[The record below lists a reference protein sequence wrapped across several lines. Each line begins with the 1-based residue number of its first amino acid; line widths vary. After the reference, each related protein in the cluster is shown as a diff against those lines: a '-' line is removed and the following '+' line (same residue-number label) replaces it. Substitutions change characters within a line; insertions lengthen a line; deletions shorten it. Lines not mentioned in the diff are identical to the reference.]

1 MTARVLIVDDVMPN
15 LRLLQAKLDR
25 EYFEVITA
33 QSGQDALDQIEREH
47 PDIVL
52 LDVMMPDMDGLEVCR
67 RIKKN
72 PDTAYLPVVLVTAL
86 DQPQDR
92 VAGLEAGADDFLT
105 KPLDDVSLYSRVR
118 SLVRLKLTIDELR
131 NRDSSASMF
140 DDDAS
145 MLKKPIK
152 DARLLMLDTTGS
164 DVNVVRTCLEPFG
177 QVDVARSAAEVLQIA
192 PRVSYDCIILP
203 VIDGDV
209 DGLRIAS
216 RLRST
221 RETRQVPI
229 VCIAEIS
236 NRDRLV
242 KAMDIGVNDYIVRPI
257 DALELV
263 ARVRTQ
269 IRRKRFADVLRENLH
284 MSIKLATTDS
294 VTGLH
299 NRHYMT
305 SQLKSMWELARKEGH
320 PLSLAILDLDKFKLV
335 NDTHGHTAG
344 DEVLTEFARRISQ
357 SVRGIDLAARYGGE
371 EFVVIMPDTPL
382 QIAGKVGERLRA
394 LTADTPFPVS
404 AEAGELT
411 VTVSI
416 GIAQLT
422 AEDADPTAL
431 MERAD
436 EALYDAKHG
445 GRNQVC
451 LADPPE
457 QEERQAAAG

>member
-1 MTARVLIVDDVMPN
+1 P
-15 LRLLQAKLDR
+15 
-25 EYFEVITA
+25 E
-33 QSGQDALDQIEREH
+33 
-47 PDIVL
+47 
-52 LDVMMPDMDGLEVCR
+52 
-67 RIKKN
+67 
-72 PDTAYLPVVLVTAL
+72 TAYLPVVLVTAL

-92 VAGLEAGADDFLT
+92 VKGLEAGADDFLT
-105 KPLDDVSLYSRVR
+105 KPLDDVSLYARVR
-118 SLVRLKLTIDELR
+118 SLVRLKLTVDELR
-131 NRDSSASMF
+131 NRDSAASMF
-140 DDDAS
+140 DEDTS
-145 MLKKPIK
+145 ILKKAIT
-152 DARLLMLDTTGS
+152 DARILMLDSTGE
-164 DVNVVRTCLEPFG
+164 DVAIVRQCLEPFG
-177 QVDVARSAAEVLQIA
+177 QVEVARSPQEILQIA
-192 PRVSYDCIILP
+192 PRISYDCIILP
-203 VIDGDV
+203 VVDGDV

-221 RETRQVPI
+221 RETRLVPI
-229 VCIAEIS
+229 VCIAKLE

-257 DALELV
+257 DALEMV

-269 IRRKRFADVLRENLH
+269 IRRKRFADALRDNLH
-284 MSIKLATTDS
+284 MSIKMATTDS

-299 NRHYMT
+299 NRHYMNT
-305 SQLKSMWELARKEGH
+305 QMKAMWDATRRNGGS
-320 PLSLAILDLDKFKLV
+320 LSIAILDLDKFKSV

-371 EFVVIMPDTPL
+371 EFVVIMPETSL

-394 LTADTPFPVS
+394 ITAGTPFAIS
-404 AEAGELT
+404 GEAGSLD

-416 GIAQLT
+416 GIAELT

-445 GRNQVC
+445 GRNRVC
-451 LADPPE
+451 LAEDPSAPQQE
-457 QEERQAAAG
+457 QREAS

>member
-25 EYFEVITA
+25 EYFEVVTA
-33 QSGQDALDQIEREH
+33 QSGAEALEKIAREH

-52 LDVMMPDMDGLEVCR
+52 LDVMMPDMDGMEVCR
-67 RIKKN
+67 RIKKD
-72 PDTAYLPVVLVTAL
+72 PETASLPVVLVTAL

-118 SLVRLKLTIDELR
+118 SLVRLKQTIDELR
-131 NRDSSASMF
+131 NRDASAAMF
-140 DDDAS
+140 DEDTS
-145 MLKKPIK
+145 ILKKPIT
-152 DARLLMLDTTGS
+152 DARILMLDSTGT
-164 DVNVVRTCLEPFG
+164 DVTIVRSCLDPFG
-177 QVDVARSAAEVLQIA
+177 QVDVARTPAEVLQIA
-192 PRVSYDCIILP
+192 QRVSYDCVILP
-203 VIDGDV
+203 VVDGDV
-209 DGLRIAS
+209 DGLRVAS
-216 RLRST
+216 RLRSM
-221 RETRQVPI
+221 RETRVVPI
-229 VCIAEIS
+229 VCIAEVG
-236 NRDRLV
+236 NRDRLI
-242 KAMDIGVNDYIVRPI
+242 KAMDLGVNDYIVRPI

-269 IRRKRFADVLRENLH
+269 MRRKRFADVLRENLH

-305 SQLKSMWELARKEGH
+305 SQVKSMWDIARKEGL

-382 QIAGKVGERLRA
+382 DIAFKVGERLRA
-394 LTADTPFPVS
+394 VTAETPFPVS
-404 AEAGELT
+404 AEAGELA

-416 GIAQLT
+416 GIAQMT
-422 AEDADPTAL
+422 PEDVDPTAL

-436 EALYDAKHG
+436 EALYEAKHG

-451 LADPPE
+451 LAQAPE
-457 QEERQAAAG
+457 GKQEQLQAS